1 MISNMNKTDELMSI
15 AKINRCVNN
24 QFIYI
29 IGNNGSGKSTF
40 LSNCA
45 KNYRKEF
52 DKVIALPCGVFDRFE
67 HRSSENYHY
76 IGLKSNTNAVFLSTI
91 GKYITIL
98 VLTLIKYGKKNFLK
112 EVLEEMELD
121 LKFESGATLWD
132 KRTPVKRRTEEKEQ
146 KNAEETIERYR
157 KRGEEWSEITDADAA
172 ILEPCIN
179 RDLKFLAR
187 FSSSRNRKEYVPPE
201 NLSSGYLMKLKML
214 LSIAKEA
221 EENSL
226 ILIDEPEISLHVKWQ
241 AELPKLFRKAII
253 NLKNCV
259 IIVATHSPVIIS
271 NSTLEDDL
279 IYVIPDEKTIESYN
293 VDSNIETLLFNKF
306 GYLPLSS
313 HVVPNMCADI
323 IYRVT
328 RNLSSAQQCE
338 DEILEIKKKHLLSP
352 KDEKFFVKTLE
363 VIQIAKQRNN

>member
-1 MISNMNKTDELMSI
+1 MNEPDELISL
-15 AKINRCVNN
+15 AKINRNGNN

-52 DKVIALPCGVFDRFE
+52 DKIIALPCGVFDRFE
-67 HRSSENYHY
+67 HKSSGNYY
-76 IGLKSNTNAVFLSTI
+76 YNGLKSNTNAVFLSTI
-91 GKYITIL
+91 GKYITTL
-98 VLTLIKYGKKNFLK
+98 VLTLIRYGKQDFLS

-132 KRTPVKRRTEEKEQ
+132 KRTPVKRRTEEQQQ
-146 KNAEETIERYR
+146 KKAEEAIERYR
-157 KRGEEWSEITDADAA
+157 KNHEAWLEMSDVDAM
-172 ILEPCIN
+172 ILESCIN

-187 FSSSRNRKEYVPPE
+187 FRSSRNRKDYVPPE

-241 AELPKLFRKAII
+241 AELPKLFRKAIAK
-253 NLKNCV
+253 LRNCV

-293 VDSNIETLLFNKF
+293 VDGNIETLLFNKF

-313 HVVPNMCADI
+313 HVVPDMCADI

-328 RNLSSAQQCE
+328 RNLSSAKQCE
-338 DEILEIKKKHLLSP
+338 TEIFEIQEKHLLSQ
-352 KDEKFFVKTLE
+352 KDKEFFSKTLE
-363 VIQIAKQRNN
+363 VIKIAKQR